1 MEATTIDPV
10 HPFETSLFLCIRAD
24 LSHRKRGLQPLSR
37 PDSTL
42 KLTEFSYRNCASR
55 FPGSRLCIQSAIET
69 AGKIVLR
76 IIANYF
82 SLVRDRSSL
91 DG

>member
-55 FPGSRLCIQSAIET
+55 SSDRGYAFNRPLKRR
-69 AGKIVLR
+69 GKL
-76 IIANYF
+76 F
-82 SLVRDRSSL
+82 CE
-91 DG
+91 